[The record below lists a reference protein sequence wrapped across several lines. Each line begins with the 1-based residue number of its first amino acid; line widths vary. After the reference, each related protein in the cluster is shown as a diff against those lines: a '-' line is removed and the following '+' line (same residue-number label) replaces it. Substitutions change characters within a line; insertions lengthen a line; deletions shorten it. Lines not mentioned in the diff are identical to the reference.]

1 MSNREKGGQSVPILT
16 GKDLRLGSLR
26 TTETT
31 QGINLVY
38 KSNHKTSKGDNDENC
53 DIKNNNLILKRIH
66 VYIMDLN
73 PYHTSKQH

>member
-1 MSNREKGGQSVPILT
+1 MSVPFSFSVPFSTLT
-16 GKDLRLGSLR
+16 GKGLRLGSLR

-31 QGINLVY
+31 RGVNLVY
-38 KSNHKTSKGDNDENC
+38 NSNHKTSKGDNDENC
-53 DIKNNNLILKRIH
+53 DIKNNNLILKRIR